1 MTQHA
6 LTLRALFFEKLA
18 SAFLTLGL
26 PFIALALVPVLAV
39 LVGDYGRPA
48 DVESKPPA
56 HIENKP
62 EGEPSSEAVSNS
74 WNAVRASHDIDTL
87 NSFVSKFPTSL
98 YAEEAR
104 KRINNLEQAQT
115 MQVADADANIQIVA
129 QLLENKDSKPHALD
143 EFVTSEGLKNKYPLG
158 FAIFFS
164 DGHKVLSSSSSED
177 SNISFDPSAV
187 KLTFEHNAACLDVLP
202 VRINGRLMTNFQNIC
217 FGGGG
222 SVIHAVRLGNLAIDI
237 ETLGE
242 SPHGAAWVIGM
253 RPL

>member
-6 LTLRALFFEKLA
+6 LTLRSLFFEKLA

-39 LVGDYGRPA
+39 LVGDYVRSPN
-48 DVESKPPA
+48 VQSKPPA
-56 HIENKP
+56 HIENIP
-62 EGEPSSEAVSNS
+62 EGEPSSEVVSKA
-74 WNAVRASHDIDTL
+74 WNDVRASHDIDAL
-87 NSFVSKFPTSL
+87 NSFISRFPNSL
-98 YAEEAR
+98 YVEEAR
-104 KRINNLEQAQT
+104 KRINILEQAQT
-115 MQVADADANIQIVA
+115 MQVADADVNVQMVA
-129 QLLENKDSKPHALD
+129 QLLENKDSKPYALD
-143 EFVTSEGLKNKYPLG
+143 DFVTSKGLKDKYPLG

-164 DGHKVLSSSSSED
+164 DGHKVLSSGSSED

-187 KLTFEHNAACLDVLP
+187 KLTLVQNAACLDVLP

-222 SVIHAVRLGNLAIDI
+222 PVIHAVGLGSLAIDI

-253 RPL
+253 RPR